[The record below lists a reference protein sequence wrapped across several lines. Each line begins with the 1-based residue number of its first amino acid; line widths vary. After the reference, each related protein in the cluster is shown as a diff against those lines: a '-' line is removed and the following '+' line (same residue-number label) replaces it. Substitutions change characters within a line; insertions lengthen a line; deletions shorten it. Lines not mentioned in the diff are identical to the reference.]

1 MSAAIPLRV
10 DFDAV
15 SVRRE
20 AKRCGNAHQTRR
32 LLAIAAIY
40 DGLSRSEAAMI
51 GGMDRQTLRDWVL
64 RFNAEGPS
72 GLRHRL
78 GAGRPSLLTPE
89 QKRELEKI
97 VEAGPDPAIHG
108 VVRWRRIDLVEVIK
122 DQFGV
127 TCSER
132 VISDFL
138 AELGFSR
145 MSVRPQHPKQ
155 DERVLEAFKKNSPRR
170 WPPTSRRSP
179 GTSR

>member
-1 MSAAIPLRV
+1 MPAAVPLRA
-10 DFDAV
+10 DYDAEK
-15 SVRRE
+15 VRRE
-20 AKRCGNAHQTRR
+20 AKLCNNAPQARR
-32 LLAIAAIY
+32 LLAIAAVY
-40 DGLSRSEAAMI
+40 DGLRRGEAAKI
-51 GGMDRQTLRDWVL
+51 GGMDRQTLRDWVV
-64 RFNAEGPS
+64 RFNAEGPA

-89 QKRELEKI
+89 QKLELSKI
-97 VEAGPDPAIHG
+97 VEVGPDPAIHG

-122 DQFGV
+122 EQFGV

-155 DERVLEAFKKNSPRR
+155 DERVIEAFKK
-170 WPPTSRRSP
+170 TSRAPSKA
-179 GTSR
+179 T

>member
-1 MSAAIPLRV
+1 MPCTIPLRD

-20 AKRCGNAHQTRR
+20 ALRCDNISQARR
-32 LLAIAAIY
+32 LLAIAAVY
-40 DGLSRSEAAMI
+40 DGMSRGEAAKI
-51 GGMDRQTLRDWVL
+51 GGMDRQTLRDWVH
-64 RFNAEGPS
+64 RFNAEGPA

-78 GAGRPSLLTPE
+78 GAGRPSLLSAE
-89 QKRELEKI
+89 QKQELGKI
-97 VEAGPDPAIHG
+97 VETGPDPARDG

-122 DQFGV
+122 ERFGV

-145 MSVRPQHPKQ
+145 ISVRPQHPRQ
-155 DERVLEAFKKNSPRR
+155 DERVIEAFKKTSAPRWQR
-170 WPPTSRRSP
+170 I
-179 GTSR
+179 

>member
-1 MSAAIPLRV
+1 MPAAILLRS
-10 DFDAV
+10 DFDAE

-20 AKRCGNAHQTRR
+20 TKRCGEAHQARR

-40 DGLSRSEAAMI
+40 DGLSRSEAAKI

-64 RFNAEGPS
+64 RFNAQGPS

-78 GAGRPSLLTPE
+78 GAGRPSLLSPE
-89 QKRELEKI
+89 QKRELGEI

-122 DQFGV
+122 DRFDV

-138 AELGFSR
+138 AELGFSH

-155 DERVLEAFKKNSPRR
+155 DERVIEAFKKTSPKR
-170 WPPTSRRSP
+170 WRATSRRYPRTSP
-179 GTSR
+179 